1 MVLAMAYQMFKLK
14 STNLVQ
20 IVVTETGDSF
30 LMNFTDALIGFE
42 IFNWSNC
49 QVLSN
54 VILLDVILN
63 FEDILTAVVVN
74 GQAGRHGR
82 NPGLHCLLLWHE
94 GSSGSGLCNLYP
106 CESCFLEI
114 KRSFFVNMENAM
126 NDEFLGNFYKG
137 VKIFNF
143 SSEIIFVQLL

>member
-30 LMNFTDALIGFE
+30 LMYFTDALIGFE

-54 VILLDVILN
+54 VILLDVIT
-63 FEDILTAVVVN
+63 EK
-74 GQAGRHGR
+74 Q
-82 NPGLHCLLLWHE
+82 
-94 GSSGSGLCNLYP
+94 
-106 CESCFLEI
+106 FLSQI
-114 KRSFFVNMENAM
+114 WLQCDQVMK
-126 NDEFLGNFYKG
+126 
-137 VKIFNF
+137 
-143 SSEIIFVQLL
+143 